1 MSVRLGICERLR
13 ASGEDFLPLHVNSGH
28 YTLPPNS
35 PRTRPRATATSADT
49 LAERIENRQQSAY
62 LNNAVERKTIMAA
75 NPERRYTLEEYLE
88 LDRTSE
94 ERFEFWD
101 GEVFCMSGVS
111 HEHDAI
117 EGNIYAFLRSQLSER
132 GCRVFLANMRI
143 KVPSA
148 PPYRYA
154 DLSVV
159 CGKFELKEIGG
170 VDALVNP
177 QLIVEVLSPSTET
190 YDRVDKFTHYK
201 SIPTLR
207 EYLLVA
213 QHRPHVTHLF
223 KQDDGQWIHA
233 EANDLEASIHLQ
245 SLDCELPLSEIYR
258 DVTFDPPA
266 TT

>member
-1 MSVRLGICERLR
+1 
-13 ASGEDFLPLHVNSGH
+13 
-28 YTLPPNS
+28 
-35 PRTRPRATATSADT
+35 
-49 LAERIENRQQSAY
+49 
-62 LNNAVERKTIMAA
+62 VERNTNMAA

-88 LDRTSE
+88 LERTSE

-101 GEVFCMSGVS
+101 GEIFCMSGVS
-111 HEHDAI
+111 DEHDAI
-117 EGNIYAFLRSQLSER
+117 EGNIHAFLRAQIRER

-159 CGKFELKEIGG
+159 CGKAELEEIGG
-170 VDALVNP
+170 VDALTNP
-177 QLIVEVLSPSTET
+177 QLIIEVLSPSTEA

-213 QHRPHVTHLF
+213 QHRPHVTRLF
-223 KQDDGQWIHA
+223 RQDDGTWIHT
-233 EANDLEASIHLQ
+233 EANELEATLTLG
-245 SLDCELPLSEIYR
+245 SLGCELPMTEIYAG
-258 DVTFDPPA
+258 VSFDAPHDA
-266 TT
+266 

>member
-1 MSVRLGICERLR
+1 
-13 ASGEDFLPLHVNSGH
+13 
-28 YTLPPNS
+28 
-35 PRTRPRATATSADT
+35 
-49 LAERIENRQQSAY
+49 
-62 LNNAVERKTIMAA
+62 MAA

-94 ERFEFWD
+94 ERLEFWD
-101 GEVFCMSGVS
+101 GEVFCMSGGS
-111 HEHDAI
+111 LKHERI
-117 EGNIYAFLRSQLSER
+117 IRNMLIYLTAKIGGR
-132 GCRVFLANMRI
+132 GCEAFTSNTRI

-154 DLSVV
+154 DLSVI
-159 CGKFELKEIGG
+159 CGKVESEEIGG

-177 QLIVEVLSPSTET
+177 QFIVEVLSDSTEA

-223 KQDDGQWIHA
+223 KEEDGKWIHT
-233 EANDLEASIHLQ
+233 EANDLESSVRLH
-245 SLDCELPLSEIYR
+245 SLDCELPLSEIYLG
-258 DVTFDPPA
+258 VTFDSPV

>member
-1 MSVRLGICERLR
+1 
-13 ASGEDFLPLHVNSGH
+13 
-28 YTLPPNS
+28 
-35 PRTRPRATATSADT
+35 
-49 LAERIENRQQSAY
+49 
-62 LNNAVERKTIMAA
+62 MAA

-88 LDRTSE
+88 LDRNSE

-111 HEHDAI
+111 DEHDAI

-132 GCRVFLANMRI
+132 GCRVCLANMRI

-159 CGKFELKEIGG
+159 CGKLEFEEIGG

-177 QLIVEVLSPSTET
+177 QLIVEVLSPSTEA
-190 YDRVDKFTHYK
+190 YDRGEKFSHYK
-201 SIPTLR
+201 SIPTFR
-207 EYLLVA
+207 EYLLGA

-223 KQDDGQWIHA
+223 KDDDGKWIHT
-233 EANDLEASIHLQ
+233 EANDLESSVSLQ
-245 SLDCELPLSEIYR
+245 SLECELPLSEIYR
-258 DVTFDPPA
+258 DVDFNPPA
-266 TT
+266 TA